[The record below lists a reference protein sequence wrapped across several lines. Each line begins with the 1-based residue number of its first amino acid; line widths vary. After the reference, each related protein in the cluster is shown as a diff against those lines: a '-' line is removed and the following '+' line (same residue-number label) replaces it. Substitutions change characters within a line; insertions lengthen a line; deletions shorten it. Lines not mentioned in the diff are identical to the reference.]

1 MTLRP
6 GTAGEVLKWKTML
19 TLLKFVKLSA
29 GVPLTMKSV
38 GWILLGSVGSLK
50 PTEKSTGG
58 EFITL
63 PQVGLVMIT
72 KQTDGVGVGLG
83 GTVEVGVAVAVAVPV
98 GVTTGVGVDVAVA
111 VPVGVTIGVGVDVAV
126 AVPVGVT
133 IGVAV
138 AVAVAVPVGVTIGVA
153 VGVAV
158 EVAVAVGVGVGV
170 PPPEMR
176 NAYTLLSFAT

>member
-1 MTLRP
+1 
-6 GTAGEVLKWKTML
+6 
-19 TLLKFVKLSA
+19 
-29 GVPLTMKSV
+29 MKSV
-38 GWILLGSVGSLK
+38 DWTVLGSVGSLK

-98 GVTTGVGVDVAVA
+98 GVT
-111 VPVGVTIGVGVDVAV
+111 
-126 AVPVGVT
+126 
-133 IGVAV
+133 
-138 AVAVAVPVGVTIGVA
+138 IGVA

>member
-6 GTAGEVLKWKTML
+6 GTAGELLKWKTML
-19 TLLKFVKLSA
+19 ILLKFVKLSA

-58 EFITL
+58 VLITL
-63 PQVGLVMIT
+63 PQLGLVMIT

-83 GTVEVGVAVAVAVPV
+83 GTVAVAVAVGVDVGVPAAVAVGVVVGVEVEVAVAVAV
-98 GVTTGVGVDVAVA
+98 GVCVAVA
-111 VPVGVTIGVGVDVAV
+111 VAVEVAV
-126 AVPVGVT
+126 A
-133 IGVAV
+133 IAVAV
-138 AVAVAVPVGVTIGVA
+138 AVAVAVV
-153 VGVAV
+153 VAV
-158 EVAVAVGVGVGV
+158 EVAVAVAVAVGVGV
-170 PPPEMR
+170 PPAGTR